1 MFEIK
6 KYPQFSWSL
15 SRHKTLQ
22 SCQRKYAY
30 DYYVSHNGWL
40 QYNVSP
46 EAQHAY
52 RLKKLQHL
60 PMFFGHVAHE
70 IIEET
75 ITMIL
80 RYNEVPDVTTL
91 IERARRK
98 LNDAYIQSK
107 NEAEWAA
114 RPSRST
120 MLYDMYYYG
129 QLNKEE
135 VAIYQERLHI
145 IFENFL
151 NSYTVQQLRQ
161 NREFIDLQQAE
172 EFRTIKLNDIT
183 VYLVMD
189 ILYKDRRTDQWV
201 IVDWKTGKSTADDRQ
216 QLALY
221 ANYVHKTL
229 RVPLEQI
236 EVRNEYLLEARH
248 VNTQLDDIDLDVF
261 MHLYSDS
268 VRLMKSF
275 QADILTNEPVE
286 LEDFACTEFVNRC
299 EKCNYKQMCRKL

>member
-80 RYNEVPDVTTL
+80 RHNEVPDVTTL

-107 NEAEWAA
+107 NEAAWAA
-114 RPSRST
+114 KPSRST
-120 MLYDMYYYG
+120 MLYDMYYDG

-221 ANYVHKTL
+221 AYYVHKTL

-236 EVRNEYLLEARH
+236 EVRNEYLLENRY

-286 LEDFACTEFVNRC
+286 LEDFACTQFINRC

>member
-60 PMFFGHVAHE
+60 PMFFGHVAHG

-75 ITMIL
+75 IMMIL
-80 RYNEVPDVTTL
+80 RHNEVPDVTTL

-107 NEAEWAA
+107 NEAAWAA
-114 RPSRST
+114 KPSRST
-120 MLYDMYYYG
+120 MLYDMYYNG
-129 QLNKEE
+129 NLNREE

-221 ANYVHKTL
+221 AYYVHKTL

-236 EVRNEYLLEARH
+236 EVRNEYLLENRY

-286 LEDFACTEFVNRC
+286 LEDFACTQFINRC

>member
-60 PMFFGHVAHE
+60 PMFFGHVAHG

-75 ITMIL
+75 IMMIL
-80 RYNEVPDVTTL
+80 RHNEVPDVTTL

-107 NEAEWAA
+107 NEAAWAA
-114 RPSRST
+114 KPSRST
-120 MLYDMYYYG
+120 MLYDMYYDG

-221 ANYVHKTL
+221 AYYVHKTL

-236 EVRNEYLLEARH
+236 EVRNEYLLENRY

-286 LEDFACTEFVNRC
+286 LEDFACTQFINRC

>member
-80 RYNEVPDVTTL
+80 RHNEVPDVTTL

-107 NEAEWAA
+107 NEAAWAA
-114 RPSRST
+114 KPSRST
-120 MLYDMYYYG
+120 MLYDMYYNG
-129 QLNKEE
+129 NLNREE

-221 ANYVHKTL
+221 AYYVHKTL

-236 EVRNEYLLEARH
+236 EVRNEYLLENRY

-286 LEDFACTEFVNRC
+286 LEDFACTQFINRC

>member
-60 PMFFGHVAHE
+60 PMFFGHVAHG

-75 ITMIL
+75 IMMIL

-107 NEAEWAA
+107 NEAAWAA
-114 RPSRST
+114 KPSRST
-120 MLYDMYYYG
+120 MLYDMYYNG
-129 QLNKEE
+129 NLNREE

-221 ANYVHKTL
+221 AYYVHKTL

>member
-60 PMFFGHVAHE
+60 PMFFGHVAHG

-75 ITMIL
+75 IMMIL
-80 RYNEVPDVTTL
+80 RHNEVPDVTTL

-107 NEAEWAA
+107 NEAAWAA
-114 RPSRST
+114 KPSRST
-120 MLYDMYYYG
+120 MLYDMYYNG
-129 QLNKEE
+129 NLNREE

-221 ANYVHKTL
+221 AYYVHKTL
-229 RVPLEQI
+229 RVPLAQT
-236 EVRNEYLLEARH
+236 EVRNEYLLENRY

-261 MHLYSDS
+261 MHLFSDS

-286 LEDFACTEFVNRC
+286 LEDFACTQFINRC

>member
-120 MLYDMYYYG
+120 MLYDMYYDG

-221 ANYVHKTL
+221 AYYVHKTL

-236 EVRNEYLLEARH
+236 EVRNEYLLENRY

-286 LEDFACTEFVNRC
+286 LEDFACTQFINRC

>member
-60 PMFFGHVAHE
+60 PMFFGHVAHG

-75 ITMIL
+75 IMMIL
-80 RYNEVPDVTTL
+80 RHNEVPDVTTL

-107 NEAEWAA
+107 NEAAWAA
-114 RPSRST
+114 KPSRST
-120 MLYDMYYYG
+120 MLYDMYYDG

-221 ANYVHKTL
+221 AYYVHKTL

-236 EVRNEYLLEARH
+236 EVRNEYLLENRY

-286 LEDFACTEFVNRC
+286 LEDFACTQFVNRC